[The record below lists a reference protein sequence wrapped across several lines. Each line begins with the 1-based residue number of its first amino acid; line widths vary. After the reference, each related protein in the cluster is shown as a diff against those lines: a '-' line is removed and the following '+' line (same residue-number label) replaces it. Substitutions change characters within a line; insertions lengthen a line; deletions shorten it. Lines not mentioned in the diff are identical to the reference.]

1 MLAGALALLLAVPGL
16 GQTNAVEARGASAFP
31 ADYLRSVSLSL
42 AARPFYASNFLNSFT
57 AQLSAVAAI
66 PAAPDAAKYL
76 EDAATGGKLSLAA
89 MRADV
94 GREPLAPEK
103 ASAILI
109 ANSLARPEQF
119 REVMDGLETLKP
131 GLGEH
136 AAAAL
141 RGVSGNGNGKVLA
154 ALRAAGE
161 RRPQGEGLTYGPDG
175 RWAMMFDGSPA
186 LREDAG
192 AVRSSPPDAKAR
204 ARLPALTKAASSS
217 R

>member
-1 MLAGALALLLAVPGL
+1 MLAGALLLLLAVPGSS
-16 GQTNAVEARGASAFP
+16 QMRAVEARPASAFP
-31 ADYLRSVSLSL
+31 ADYLRSVSLSI
-42 AARPFYASNFLNSFT
+42 AAQPFYASQLLSSFH
-57 AQLSAVAAI
+57 AQLTAVAAI

-76 EDAATGGKLSLAA
+76 ENAATGGKTSLAA

-131 GLGEH
+131 GLGRH
-136 AAAAL
+136 AAAEL
-141 RGVSGNGNGKVLA
+141 RGVSGSGNGKVLA

-175 RWAMMFDGSPA
+175 RWATMFDGSPA
-186 LREDAG
+186 LRDDEAE
-192 AVRSSPPDAKAR
+192 AVRASPPDAKAR
-204 ARLPALTKAASSS
+204 ARLPALTKP

>member
-1 MLAGALALLLAVPGL
+1 MLAGVLLFALAVPGSCQL
-16 GQTNAVEARGASAFP
+16 QAAEARPASAFP
-31 ADYLRSVSLSL
+31 ADYLRSISLSIS
-42 AARPFYASNFLNSFT
+42 AQPFYASQLLNSFH
-57 AQLSAVAAI
+57 AQLTAVAAI

-76 EDAATGGKLSLAA
+76 ESAATGGKTSLAA
-89 MRADV
+89 MRAEV
-94 GREPLAPEK
+94 GRAPLAPEK

-131 GLGEH
+131 GLGRR
-136 AAAAL
+136 AADAL
-141 RGVSGNGNGKVLA
+141 RSVSGPGSGKVIA

-175 RWAMMFDGSPA
+175 RWATMFDGSPA
-186 LREDAG
+186 PRDDG
-192 AVRSSPPDAKAR
+192 AEAVQASPPDAAAR
-204 ARLPALTKAASSS
+204 ARLPALSKP